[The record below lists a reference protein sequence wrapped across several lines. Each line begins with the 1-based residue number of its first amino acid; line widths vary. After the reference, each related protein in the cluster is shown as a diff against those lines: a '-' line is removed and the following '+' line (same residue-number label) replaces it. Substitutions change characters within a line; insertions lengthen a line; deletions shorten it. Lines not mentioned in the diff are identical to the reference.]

1 VWRFARDDFVFRG
14 RTGGRKKRSPSPP
27 IAELQL
33 TGIAKDLHELLKET
47 GIWDMPTAPHK
58 FEYDF
63 GVRLHDKNVRPLVD
77 SFILPNA
84 QRVFLFPE
92 GPGGCAGSSCGHD
105 MMYVVGRCPRTT
117 ALRALVQDLVRQRDT
132 LISQLRPHAG
142 AQQTEAD
149 ARSYGTPLLSPHTHK
164 TRVEYGAVHLPCVS
178 CRTVDRKRG
187 ADGSGGGPARVHV
200 SVEQRGSGCV
210 RGCWARGGFYDK
222 LASER

>member
-1 VWRFARDDFVFRG
+1 MRFARNEYVFRS
-14 RTGGRKKRSPSPP
+14 RVAKRKRAASPRIEEP
-27 IAELQL
+27 QL
-33 TGIAKDLHELLKET
+33 TGIAKELNQLVKES
-47 GIWDMPTAPHK
+47 GIWEMPTDPKK
-58 FEYDF
+58 FEITF
-63 GVRLHDKNVRPLVD
+63 TERLNQNNVRRGDAFP
-77 SFILPNA
+77 LPNA

-92 GPGGCAGSSCGHD
+92 GPGGGAGSSCGHD

-142 AQQTEAD
+142 AQLTEAD

-210 RGCWARGGFYDK
+210 SGCWARGGFYDK